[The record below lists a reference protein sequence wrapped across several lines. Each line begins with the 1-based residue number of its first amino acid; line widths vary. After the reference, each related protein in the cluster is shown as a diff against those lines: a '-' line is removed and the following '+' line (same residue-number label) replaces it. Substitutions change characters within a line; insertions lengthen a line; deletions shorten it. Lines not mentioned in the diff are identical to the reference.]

1 MSIKR
6 RQPRLPTYRSAVAR
20 HTGRPTH
27 IRGCIWTH
35 TRLLR
40 RWSAL
45 CPPVDLGGRA
55 RNRSTTSDDVVEL
68 PIRRI
73 FLSVRYR
80 YSGVAPSKPAG
91 HFMST
96 RMVRRSSTVLSTS
109 ISCSIS
115 IMVEHVIV
123 GLQIVLPRQGYA
135 AAGFGKRSI
144 HTYAYWGQKKNFGGS
159 APIGGAPIS
168 KLY

>member
-35 TRLLR
+35 ARLLR

-55 RNRSTTSDDVVEL
+55 RNRATTGDDVVEL

-73 FLSVRYR
+73 FLSVGFS

-91 HFMST
+91 HFRSSSI
-96 RMVRRSSTVLSTS
+96 VRRSSTVLSTS
-109 ISCSIS
+109 NSCSIS
-115 IMVEHVIV
+115 IMVEHVFV
-123 GLQIVLPRQGYA
+123 GLQIVLAGQGYA
-135 AAGFGKRSI
+135 AAGFGKWSI
-144 HTYAYWGQKKNFGGS
+144 SSS
-159 APIGGAPIS
+159 AFITS
-168 KLY
+168 